1 MLSTTD
7 LIVAA
12 ATREGSGAR
21 AIVRLAGHGLERVL
35 LGLVDAA
42 APGFP
47 SFGTQPTV
55 VHGRLASNGLG
66 RPWGPLPVDVLSWPG
81 PGGPIGGPLAEIQ
94 LPACGPLV
102 ADVLAEACRL
112 GCREARGGEFTLR
125 AFLSGRIDLVQ
136 AEAVVGITDARSPGE
151 LSAALDRMAGG
162 AGQALATVRDNLLDL
177 LADIEAAIDFAD
189 EATPDSIPAGP
200 DWLRVAH
207 RIGVCDAAVATVAA
221 QLGGRDAA
229 AAELPMVVFS
239 GPPNIG
245 KSSLLNALVGRD
257 AALVADERGT
267 TRDWIEARL
276 TDETGPRCLLVD
288 VAGVDENDLTLPID
302 TIAADAV
309 ARARDAIAR
318 ADVVIACRDA
328 SASSATVEVPQGA
341 IAVITRCD
349 LAQAKLS
356 GDAIATSSRTGAGIS
371 ELRAA
376 ILEVVGRLAH
386 RGSPATLRLAIGC
399 QAARDSLAEATL
411 AVQDAVAGDFV
422 DESLVASHLRRAAD
436 SLADVT
442 GATVDTDLLD
452 RIFARHCIGK

>member
-1 MLSTTD
+1 MISTTD

-21 AIVRLAGHGLERVL
+21 AIVRMAGDGLHAVLAN
-35 LGLVDAA
+35 LVDAW

-47 SFGTQPTV
+47 SIGDKACV
-55 VHGRLASNGLG
+55 VRGRLASDGLG
-66 RPWGPLPVDVLSWPG
+66 RTWGRLPVDVLSWPG
-81 PGGPIGGPLAEIQ
+81 PGGPTGGPLAEVQ

-102 ADVLAEACRL
+102 ADFIAAACQL

-125 AFLSGRIDLVQ
+125 AFLSGKIDLVQ
-136 AEAVVGITDARSPGE
+136 AEAVVGVADARSPAE

-162 AGQALATVRDNLLDL
+162 AGQALAAVRENLLDL

-189 EATPDSIPAGP
+189 EATPDAVPVVP
-200 DWLRVAH
+200 DWHAVAD
-207 RIGVCDAAVATVAA
+207 RIERSDAAVAAVSE
-221 QLGGRDAA
+221 QLAGRNAA
-229 AAELPMVVFS
+229 AADLPMVVFS

-245 KSSLLNALVGRD
+245 KSSLLNALVGRE

-267 TRDWIEARL
+267 TRDWIEAPL
-276 TDETGPRCLLVD
+276 SDDTVPRCLLVD
-288 VAGVDENDLTLPID
+288 VAGLDEGDPALPLD
-302 TIAADAV
+302 TIAADALS
-309 ARARDAIAR
+309 RARDAISR
-318 ADVVIACRDA
+318 ADVVVACRDA
-328 SASSATVEVPQGA
+328 TASPAQGEVRQGT

-349 LAQAKLS
+349 LATTALP
-356 GDAIATSSRTGAGIS
+356 GDAIATSSRTGTGIPS
-371 ELRAA
+371 LKGA
-376 ILEVVGRLAH
+376 ILEAVGRLAH
-386 RGSPATLRLAIGC
+386 RGSSATLRLAVGC
-399 QAARDSLAEATL
+399 QAARASLAEATH
-411 AVQDAVAGDFV
+411 AVQAAVAGNFV

>member
-12 ATREGSGAR
+12 ATREGFGAR
-21 AIVRLAGHGLERVL
+21 GIIRMAGDGLERI
-35 LGLVDAA
+35 LGGLFDADS
-42 APGFP
+42 PGFP
-47 SFGTQPTV
+47 TSGVKPRV
-55 VHGRLASNGLG
+55 VRGRLASSGLG
-66 RPWGPLPVDVLSWPG
+66 RTWGALPVDVLSWPG
-81 PGGPIGGPLAEIQ
+81 PGGPIGGPLAELQ

-136 AEAVVGITDARSPGE
+136 AEAVVGITDSRSPAE

-162 AGQALATVRDNLLDL
+162 AGQALAAVRDDLLDL

-189 EATPDSIPAGP
+189 DSMPDSVPAGP
-200 DWLRVAH
+200 DWRRVAD
-207 RIGVCDAAVATVAA
+207 RIRGCEAMVATVAA
-221 QLGGRDAA
+221 HLGARDAA

-245 KSSLLNALVGRD
+245 KSSLLNALVGRE

-276 TDETGPRCLLVD
+276 CDATGPRCLLVD
-288 VAGVDENDLTLPID
+288 VAGVDESDLALPID
-302 TIAADAV
+302 AIAADAT

-318 ADVVIACRDA
+318 ADVVIACRD
-328 SASSATVEVPQGA
+328 STTSSGTSEAPHGA

-349 LAQAKLS
+349 LTQATLS
-356 GDAIATSSRTGAGIS
+356 GDAIATSSLHRTGVA
-371 ELRAA
+371 ELKAA
-376 ILEVVGRLAH
+376 ILEAVARLTH

-399 QAARDSLAEATL
+399 QAALASLAEAVH
-411 AVQDAVAGDFV
+411 AVQAAVAGHFY

>member
-7 LIVAA
+7 LLVAA
-12 ATREGSGAR
+12 ATQEGFGAR
-21 AIVRLAGHGLERVL
+21 AIVRLAGDGLHAVL
-35 LGLVDAA
+35 ANLVDAW

-47 SFGTQPTV
+47 TIGDKACV
-55 VHGRLASNGLG
+55 VRGRLASNGLARTWG
-66 RPWGPLPVDVLSWPG
+66 RLPVDVLSWPG
-81 PGGPIGGPLAEIQ
+81 PGGPIGGPLAEVQ

-102 ADVLAEACRL
+102 ADFIAAACQL

-125 AFLSGRIDLVQ
+125 AFLSGRIDLAQ
-136 AEAVVGITDARSPGE
+136 AEAVVGVTDARSPAE

-162 AGQALATVRDNLLDL
+162 LGHALTAVRENLLDL

-189 EATPDSIPAGP
+189 EATPDAVPTGPA
-200 DWLRVAH
+200 WQIVAE
-207 RIGVCDAAVATVAA
+207 RIEGCDAAVANVSA
-221 QLGGRDAA
+221 QLAGRDAA
-229 AAELPMVVFS
+229 ALNLPMVVFS

-245 KSSLLNALVGRD
+245 KSSLLNALVGRE

-267 TRDWIEARL
+267 TRDWIEARMS
-276 TDETGPRCLLVD
+276 DDTGPRCLLVD
-288 VAGVDENDLTLPID
+288 VAGLEECEPEQPLDAIAVD
-302 TIAADAV
+302 AS

-318 ADVVIACRDA
+318 ADVVVACQDA
-328 SASSATVEVPQGA
+328 NASSAPVEVPRGA

-349 LAQAKLS
+349 LATTALP
-356 GDAIATSSRTGAGIS
+356 GDAIATSSRTGTGIPS
-371 ELRAA
+371 LKGA
-376 ILEVVGRLAH
+376 ILEAVGRLAH
-386 RGSPATLRLAIGC
+386 RGSPATLRLAVGC
-399 QAARDSLAEATL
+399 QAARASLAEATH
-411 AVQDAVAGDFV
+411 AVQAAVAGNFV